1 MVFIPYEEAKN
12 IIKEG
17 DILLFKGTGFIGFL
31 IKRYTDGEHS
41 HVAMAHLDG
50 DTWECVEFREFIGGR
65 SVSLRSQVSNNPTT
79 IDVFRPLNNISYE
92 DFNENNEIII
102 VNKRYTEE
110 VAKNTVKDI
119 IKWTGQ
125 SYGWINIFTMI
136 VRFIPFAKLL
146 LKQDTDDDDDELSH
160 AKVCSTAVTIA
171 LRKNYM
177 DPVPYL
183 ADDRVSP
190 ADLARSP
197 LLQYLFTIEKDF

>member
-1 MVFIPYEEAKN
+1 MSFVPYEEVKDL
-12 IIKEG
+12 IKEG
-17 DILLFKGTGFIGFL
+17 DILLFRGTGLIGFF
-31 IKRYTDGEHS
+31 IKRYTNGDHS

-50 DTWECVEFREFIGGR
+50 DTWECVEFREFMGGR
-65 SVSLRSQVSNNPTT
+65 SVSLRSQVAAYPTM
-79 IDVFRPLNNISYE
+79 IDVFRPLDSVSYQVLGKC
-92 DFNENNEIII
+92 NEIEI
-102 VNKRYTEE
+102 VKKQYSKE
-110 VAKNTVKDI
+110 VAANTVKNI
-119 IKWTGQ
+119 IRWTGQ
-125 SYGWINIFTMI
+125 PYGWVNIFAMI
-136 VRFIPFAKLL
+136 ARFVPFIRLFT
-146 LKQDTDDDDDELSH
+146 KQNTDDDELSE